1 MRMDLLV
8 IVGLLAGPAA
18 AQDVGHGAELF
29 AANCAACHGAG
40 AEGDGPMAEVLAVQ
54 PADLTALSA
63 GNGGVFPMARAVR
76 AIDGRTKL
84 LSHGGPMP
92 LFGTILG
99 GEPAVVDAEDGTP
112 IITKAAV
119 VDIAAWL
126 AAIQD

>member
-1 MRMDLLV
+1 MRIGFIV
-8 IVGLLAGPAA
+8 AVGLMAGPVA
-18 AQDVGHGAELF
+18 AQDTSHGAELF
-29 AANCAACHGAG
+29 AANCAACHGPA
-40 AEGDGPMAEVLAVQ
+40 AEGNGPMAEVLEVK
-54 PADLTALSA
+54 PADLTALAA
-63 GNGGVFPMARAVR
+63 GNGGVFPMERAVR

-99 GEPAVVDAEDGTP
+99 GEPAVIDAEDGTP

-126 AAIQD
+126 ATIQD